1 MDFSQKLKIEESQN
15 LISKQESK
23 KTFSRKEGQLAID
36 CYETPSHFVILATI
50 AGVKIEDLDIAIEN
64 NILIIRGFRET
75 PEKEENKKYFLKEC
89 YWGPF
94 SRKIVLSEN
103 VDISRA
109 EAFFQKGILK
119 IKIPRIKR
127 VKEKKVAIESKE

>member
-1 MDFSQKLKIEESQN
+1 MQNNMNIKIEESQN
-15 LISKQESK
+15 LISKEGSK
-23 KTFSRKEGQLAID
+23 KTFSRKEGELAID
-36 CYETPSHFVILATI
+36 CYETPSDFVILAAI
-50 AGVKIEDLDIAIEN
+50 AGVKIGDLDVSIEN
-64 NILIIRGFRET
+64 NILIIRGFREI
-75 PEKEENKKYFLKEC
+75 PGKEENKKYFLNEC

-94 SRKIVLSEN
+94 SRKIVLGED
-103 VDISRA
+103 VDIARA